1 MNNNEIQA
9 GAAAQTP
16 TGAEVTQSAQL
27 AAIPL
32 VAVCPI
38 RVQRK
43 RAKGYRMPE
52 NTKSVTRPG
61 KFGNPYKIGMHN
73 IFDIKDTTTGK
84 TLKDYLIEK
93 NGENKYHTVEDVLL
107 AYRQK
112 INGSQAMQ
120 RVVKHYLKGKNLACF
135 CPLTDDKGKYVPC
148 HADILLEIANG

>member
-1 MNNNEIQA
+1 MNNNERPAGTAIQI
-9 GAAAQTP
+9 P
-16 TGAEVTQSAQL
+16 TEAEVSTSAQL

-32 VAVCPI
+32 LAVCPI

-43 RAKGYRMPE
+43 RVKGYRMPE

-73 IFDIKDTTTGK
+73 IFDIKDRITDK
-84 TLKDYLIEK
+84 SLKDYLIEK

-120 RVVKHYLKGKNLACF
+120 RVIKYYLKGKNLACF
-135 CPLTDDKGKYVPC
+135 CPLDKPC
-148 HADILLEIANG
+148 HADILLEVANG

>member
-1 MNNNEIQA
+1 MNNNERPAGTAIQM
-9 GAAAQTP
+9 P
-16 TGAEVTQSAQL
+16 TEAEVSTSAQL

-32 VAVCPI
+32 LAVCPI

-43 RAKGYRMPE
+43 RVKGYRMPE

-73 IFDIKDTTTGK
+73 IFDIKDRITDK
-84 TLKDYLIEK
+84 SLKDYLIEK

-120 RVVKHYLKGKNLACF
+120 RVIKYYLKGKNLACF
-135 CPLTDDKGKYVPC
+135 CPLDKPC
-148 HADILLEIANG
+148 HADILLEVANG